1 MTTIR
6 EQVQAFME
14 EASKDVEVHRY
25 LTEQA
30 EKAGIDFTPERTAFA
45 KQSVVLQ
52 EVLRHV
58 AMLKADMDISDHLGM
73 VAKEVPPE
81 LKDRLRVDLAMRFL
95 HTLLKDDMMLLMVGI
110 LTSAGLQYEDTK
122 NLSAEDV
129 TKTMRGWVG
138 H

>member
-1 MTTIR
+1 MSTIR

-30 EKAGIDFTPERTAFA
+30 DKIGMEFTPERTAFA
-45 KQSVVLQ
+45 KHTVVMQ

-58 AMLKADMDISDHLGM
+58 ALLKADMDMADHMGL
-73 VAKEVPPE
+73 VAKELPE
-81 LKDRLRVDLAMRFL
+81 GFRDKLRVDLAMRFL
-95 HTLLKDDMMLLMVGI
+95 DTLLKDPMMLLMVGI

-122 NLSAEDV
+122 NLSPEDV
-129 TKTMRGWVG
+129 TAMMRDMSG